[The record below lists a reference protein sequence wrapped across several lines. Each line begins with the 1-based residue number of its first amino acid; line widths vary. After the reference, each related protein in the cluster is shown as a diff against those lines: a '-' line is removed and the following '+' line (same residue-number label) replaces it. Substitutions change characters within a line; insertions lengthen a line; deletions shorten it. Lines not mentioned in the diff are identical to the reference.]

1 LHHALA
7 IKEKGYTPH
16 TRHLNT
22 DGSPVY
28 TNRLILETSPYL
40 LQHAHNPVN
49 WYAWGDDAF
58 EAAKRLDRPILLS
71 VGYSTC
77 HWCHVMER
85 ESFEDQE
92 IASFINSHFIPI
104 KVDREERPDIDAV
117 YMDAVRMLSGGG
129 GGWPMTVIMTADRR
143 PFFGGT
149 YFPARDGDRGA
160 HSGFLTILR
169 YFADQ
174 YANNRQALLDRA
186 KETTQRIEASAGPQ
200 PAAGIPGS
208 KAFDLGVRQL
218 QGNFDATDGG
228 FGHAPKF
235 PRSVIIDFLLRYYR
249 RTGDQRAL
257 DMATVTLERMAAGG
271 IHDQIGGGF
280 HRYSTDSKWL
290 VPHFEKMLYDNAQLA
305 EAYLEAYQV
314 TDRSD
319 FAEVA
324 RTTLDYV
331 LREMTDPEGGFYS
344 ATDADSP
351 TPDGKQ
357 QEGWFFTWTPA
368 EILAVVGEKRARI
381 IDETYGVSEAGNF
394 EGRNILY
401 VAQPLPEAA
410 KALGM
415 SVEDLS
421 SQLRKAREQLYR
433 ARELRPPPHKD
444 TKVITAWNG
453 LMISALSKGARIL
466 GEPRYAE
473 AARRAAVFIKT
484 NMKTGDRLRR
494 SWREGEAKHDAVL
507 DDYAFLA
514 AGLLDLYE
522 TTHETRWLSEAIA
535 LHIEL
540 RDKFWDRKAGGFY
553 FTASDAEALL
563 SREKPYYD
571 GAEPSGN
578 AVAAI
583 NLLRLYEFTTNEG
596 YRDMAEQ
603 ALKTFGRYMERAP
616 TAVPQMM
623 GALDFYLD
631 EAKEIVIVS
640 KSPGEG
646 VKPFMK
652 SLAERYLPNCAVV
665 VTSEG
670 KQAEQLEHLVPLVE
684 GKVAI
689 DGDTTA
695 YVCEKHVCKLPT
707 KDPEVFAGQIAT
719 VSPLS
724 N

>member
-1 LHHALA
+1 MHHALA

-421 SQLRKAREQLYR
+421 SQLRKAREQLYQ

-444 TKVITAWNG
+444 TKVIAAWNG